1 MLLHTHLA
9 RDARAVEAPI
19 EDVFALVADVD
30 HWTDWTSGV
39 RRSRL
44 LKGPLRLGAGLMFV
58 PNFLPLPVAAKVI
71 AFEHNRLISWGVRT
85 PIATLVHSFEFEA
98 LDARRTLVRHSE
110 FAENLLA
117 LAMLPLRDKIREFDE
132 GLSRDLQARF
142 AEQS

>member
-9 RDARAVEAPI
+9 RDARTVDAPI
-19 EDVFALVADVD
+19 EDVFALVVDVD

-39 RRSRL
+39 HRARL

-58 PNFLPLPVAAKVI
+58 PKFLPLPVRAKVI
-71 AFEHNRLISWGVRT
+71 GFEPNRLVCWGVRT
-85 PIATLVHSFEFEA
+85 PFATLVHSFTFEA
-98 LDARRTLVRHSE
+98 IDERHTLVRHSE

-117 LAMLPLRDKIREFDE
+117 LALIPLRQKIRDFDE

-142 AEQS
+142 AE

>member
-9 RDARAVEAPI
+9 RDARAVAAPI

-44 LKGPLRLGAGLMFV
+44 TKGPLRLGAGLTFV
-58 PNFLPLPVAAKVI
+58 PNFFPLPITAKVI
-71 AFEHNRLISWGVRT
+71 GFEPNRLISWGVRT
-85 PIATLVHSFEFEA
+85 PLATLVHSFSFEA
-98 LDARRTLVRHSE
+98 IDAHRTLVRHSE

-117 LAMLPLRDKIREFDE
+117 LVTLPFRDEIRDFDE

-142 AEQS
+142 AAS